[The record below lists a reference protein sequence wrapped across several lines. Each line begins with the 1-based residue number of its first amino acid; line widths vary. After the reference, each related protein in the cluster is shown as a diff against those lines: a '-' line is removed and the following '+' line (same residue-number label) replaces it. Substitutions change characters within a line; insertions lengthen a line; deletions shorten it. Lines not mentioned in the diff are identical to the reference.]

1 MFNDYGRNT
10 AYGNYSHVEG
20 HKNNLKSEGAAWS
33 WATHIEGQENTEASR
48 TSCPSDKKASNNHI
62 EGKLNS
68 SYGRINHVEGVNCFA
83 EYDTQCCHVEGSNS
97 RVSEGAKVAH
107 AEGKD
112 CVAGGNCTHAQNL
125 GTIAEKDNCTA
136 LGKASI
142 DAWFATASGIIVAEA

>member
-1 MFNDYGRNT
+1 M
-10 AYGNYSHVEG
+10 
-20 HKNNLKSEGAAWS
+20 
-33 WATHIEGQENTEASR
+33 
-48 TSCPSDKKASNNHI
+48 
-62 EGKLNS
+62 
-68 SYGRINHVEGVNCFA
+68 
-83 EYDTQCCHVEGSNS
+83 EGSNS